1 MIPLITFD
9 DFRDAPPCLHF
20 PSKFEWF
27 PLWILP
33 KFSLIPLFGSQKR
46 LIPAFVLLQIR
57 WTPQIPPGGK
67 WWSDPKIAEVMLKSA
82 GVFREASSFAPW
94 EGLQDSLGLS
104 SSRCGFR
111 IPGIG
116 LGIPCQ
122 WSLNSRFLVLNIP
135 DSTRK
140 DFQDSGFYKQK
151 LPRFQNPGYLTCYES
166 SLSHPSFDC
175 DDEML
180 LFLIKSKFE
189 RIRSNFFIIWI
200 QNTAQ
205 KCCSF

>member
-1 MIPLITFD
+1 MLPRVFIFQANLSGSPSESFRSFHWSPFSVLRNDWSPL
-9 DFRDAPPCLHF
+9 L
-20 PSKFEWF
+20 
-27 PLWILP
+27 
-33 KFSLIPLFGSQKR
+33 FSYKSSDP
-46 LIPAFVLLQIR
+46 
-57 WTPQIPPGGK
+57 PQIPPGGK

-82 GVFREASSFAPW
+82 GVFREASSFVPW

-111 IPGIG
+111 IPGTG

-200 QNTAQ
+200 QNTVL